1 MNFAFGALPL
11 LSFTS
16 DILPL
21 FFSLIAIV
29 FVLYLCYAFSKF
41 MANRVSNVSKS
52 GNIRVVERVALTQD
66 KGLVIVEVCKKY
78 YLVGFAN
85 NNIEILKELD
95 ESELNIQR
103 PLQKDTFLDVLNST
117 LKSRWDVKM
126 SDTLFRRA
134 NKTDDAGDKDK
145 EEKK

>member
-1 MNFAFGALPL
+1 MLNFALGALPL
-11 LSFTS
+11 LSFVS

-41 MANRVSNVSKS
+41 MANRVNNVSKS

-95 ESELNIQR
+95 QSELNIPG

-117 LKSRWDVKM
+117 LKSRWDVKT
-126 SDTLFRRA
+126 SDTFFRRA
-134 NKTDDAGDKDK
+134 NKTDDAEDKK
-145 EEKK
+145 EKK

>member
-1 MNFAFGALPL
+1 MNFALGALPL
-11 LSFTS
+11 LSFVS

-29 FVLYLCYAFSKF
+29 FVLYLCYVFSKF
-41 MANRVSNVSKS
+41 MANRVNNVSKS
-52 GNIRVVERVALTQD
+52 GNMRIVERVALTQD

-95 ESELNIQR
+95 PSELNIPR

-126 SDTLFRRA
+126 SDTFFKRA
-134 NKTDDAGDKDK
+134 NKTDDAKDK
-145 EEKK
+145 EEKR

>member
-1 MNFAFGALPL
+1 MKFAFGTLPL
-11 LSFTS
+11 LSFFS

-29 FVLYLCYAFSKF
+29 FVLYLCYVFSKF
-41 MANRVSNVSKS
+41 MANRVNNASRS
-52 GNIRVVERVALTQD
+52 GNIKIVERVALTQD
-66 KGLVIVEVCKKY
+66 KGLVIIEVCKRY
-78 YLVGFAN
+78 YLVGFAS

-95 ESELNIQR
+95 EADLNISGS
-103 PLQKDTFLDVLNST
+103 LQKDTFFDVLNST

-126 SDTLFRRA
+126 SDAIFRRA
-134 NKTDDAGDKDK
+134 DKTGDAEDKR

>member
-1 MNFAFGALPL
+1 MLNFALGALPL
-11 LSFTS
+11 LSFVS

-29 FVLYLCYAFSKF
+29 FVLYLCYVFSKF
-41 MANRVSNVSKS
+41 MANRVNNVSKS
-52 GNIRVVERVALTQD
+52 GNMRIVERVALTQD

-95 ESELNIQR
+95 PSELNIPR

-126 SDTLFRRA
+126 SDTFFKRA
-134 NKTDDAGDKDK
+134 NKTDDAKDK
-145 EEKK
+145 EEKR

>member
-1 MNFAFGALPL
+1 
-11 LSFTS
+11 
-16 DILPL
+16 
-21 FFSLIAIV
+21 
-29 FVLYLCYAFSKF
+29 
-41 MANRVSNVSKS
+41 MANRVNNVSKS

-95 ESELNIQR
+95 QSELNIPG

-126 SDTLFRRA
+126 SDTFFRRA
-134 NKTDDAGDKDK
+134 DKTDDAEDK
-145 EEKK
+145 EEKR

>member
-1 MNFAFGALPL
+1 MLNFALGALPL
-11 LSFTS
+11 LSFVS

-29 FVLYLCYAFSKF
+29 FVLYLCYVFSKF
-41 MANRVSNVSKS
+41 MANRVNNVSKS

-95 ESELNIQR
+95 QSELNIPG

-126 SDTLFRRA
+126 SDTFFRRA
-134 NKTDDAGDKDK
+134 NKTDDAEDK
-145 EEKK
+145 EEKR

>member
-1 MNFAFGALPL
+1 MNFALGALPL
-11 LSFTS
+11 LSFVS

-29 FVLYLCYAFSKF
+29 FVLYLCYVFSKF
-41 MANRVSNVSKS
+41 MANRVNNVSKS

-95 ESELNIQR
+95 QSELNIPG

-126 SDTLFRRA
+126 SDTFFRRA
-134 NKTDDAGDKDK
+134 NKTDDAEDK
-145 EEKK
+145 EEKR

>member
-1 MNFAFGALPL
+1 MLNFALGALPL
-11 LSFTS
+11 LSFVS

-29 FVLYLCYAFSKF
+29 FVLYLCYVFSKF
-41 MANRVSNVSKS
+41 MANRVNNVSKS

-66 KGLVIVEVCKKY
+66 KGLVIGEACKKY

-95 ESELNIQR
+95 QSELNIPG

-126 SDTLFRRA
+126 SDTFFRRA
-134 NKTDDAGDKDK
+134 NKTDDAEDK
-145 EEKK
+145 EEKR

>member
-1 MNFAFGALPL
+1 MNFALGALPL
-11 LSFTS
+11 LSFVS

-21 FFSLIAIV
+21 FFSLAAII

-41 MANRVSNVSKS
+41 MANRVNNVSKS

-95 ESELNIQR
+95 QSELNIPG

-126 SDTLFRRA
+126 SDTFFRRA
-134 NKTDDAGDKDK
+134 DKTDDAEDK
-145 EEKK
+145 EEKR